1 MHIAQSKEALYTTHF
16 KKCLKT
22 FLFGLRCT
30 CMHIYIYIYI
40 YIRERY
46 LFRPSY
52 SNQMALTS
60 NTLTMQSNGLP
71 ERLQVCFYRWTCL
84 RGRGSAW
91 RYHCKSWWSP
101 GATWRWGFTTEE
113 ADKILTPNSPPPFLH
128 PCQDIFVSSL
138 MTDLNTQLITPLMGI
153 DTLWKKITTLALVFL
168 FACQESAQLHQCLLL
183 FYAQWS
189 RSHLTIIIR
198 AFDFRNVYMAESKDC
213 MWRNRTAGILLLII
227 KIGSF

>member
-1 MHIAQSKEALYTTHF
+1 MGSEYLCQWHFAILWIIFYANKNNTRGPLSEMQWVCTMHIAQSKEALYTIRF
-16 KKCLKT
+16 KECLKT

-30 CMHIYIYIYI
+30 YIHIYIYIYI
-40 YIRERY
+40 YRY

-52 SNQMALTS
+52 SNQMALSS

-153 DTLWKKITTLALVFL
+153 DTLWERKK
-168 FACQESAQLHQCLLL
+168 
-183 FYAQWS
+183 
-189 RSHLTIIIR
+189 
-198 AFDFRNVYMAESKDC
+198 NK
-213 MWRNRTAGILLLII
+213 I
-227 KIGSF
+227 KK

>member
-1 MHIAQSKEALYTTHF
+1 MHIVQSTLHVSFWFEMYIHA
-16 KKCLKT
+16 
-22 FLFGLRCT
+22 
-30 CMHIYIYIYI
+30 HIYIYIYI
-40 YIRERY
+40 YIY
-46 LFRPSY
+46 LFRACY
-52 SNQMALTS
+52 SNQMALSS
-60 NTLTMQSNGLP
+60 NTLTMQCNGLP

-91 RYHCKSWWSP
+91 RYHCQSWWSP

-113 ADKILTPNSPPPFLH
+113 ADKILTANSPPPFLH

-153 DTLWKKITTLALVFL
+153 DTLWKKKTLALVFL
-168 FACQESAQLHQCLLL
+168 FACQESAQLHQCLLP

-198 AFDFRNVYMAESKDC
+198 AFDFRNVYMALSREQGLYVKKQNSRYFIAD
-213 MWRNRTAGILLLII
+213 N
-227 KIGSF
+227 